1 MIPKHKLFSKQVY
14 TLVSYKDVHVLS
26 LFETNY
32 SRQEPTCLVRRTGF
46 CIIQAHV
53 KNLIPGKVFGYH
65 RLLVCDFTRELVW
78 DEISEQRFAALLMRR
93 LLPELS
99 GAEKDISRLIIRS
112 SLLSS

>member
-1 MIPKHKLFSKQVY
+1 MIPKQKLFSNQVY

-26 LFETNY
+26 LVETNY
-32 SRQEPTCLVRRTGF
+32 SRQKPPCTLRRTGF

-53 KNLIPGKVFGYH
+53 KNLTSVKVFGYH